1 MSSGPE
7 HTAMARGPRTIAV
20 LALCAFGFGLTLY
33 VFYPGVMTFDA
44 RYVYGY
50 IVQRDEL
57 VDWQSPLMTLLWA
70 MIDPIAPGSGSMFLL
85 DASLY
90 WLAFTLLALRV
101 ARRSWLALALPLLAI
116 SPPAFVLVGIIWRD
130 VLFTVVWLLAAALVF
145 VAQDRSAISRY
156 LIQSLALVL
165 LSLGVL
171 LRPNALTAAPIL
183 AAFFLWPARFKLMR
197 TLAIYGPALA
207 FFYVLVP
214 VVYYNIIGAKKVHP
228 LHSIIVFDLGGISH
242 FAKQNQFPVSW
253 TPAEA
258 AMVTEQCYNPLEWN
272 FYWNMGPCQFVMRRL
287 EADKIFG
294 TPVLSDAW
302 RRAVMNHPIAY
313 LQHRMTFME
322 TFLAKSN
329 LAMWTYDL
337 NDTTKIAFVDNAA
350 LMKLKAIHDVL
361 QPTFLFR
368 QGTWLLLCLGL
379 CGLAWQRRDT
389 PEGAFVLG
397 VCGSGVVYVA
407 TYFVLGVASDYRYSY
422 WAVLGGMAG
431 VVVLLPRVFARG
443 TPTALSDTG

>member
-1 MSSGPE
+1 
-7 HTAMARGPRTIAV
+7 
-20 LALCAFGFGLTLY
+20 
-33 VFYPGVMTFDA
+33 
-44 RYVYGY
+44 
-50 IVQRDEL
+50 
-57 VDWQSPLMTLLWA
+57 
-70 MIDPIAPGSGSMFLL
+70 
-85 DASLY
+85 
-90 WLAFTLLALRV
+90 
-101 ARRSWLALALPLLAI
+101 
-116 SPPAFVLVGIIWRD
+116 
-130 VLFTVVWLLAAALVF
+130 
-145 VAQDRSAISRY
+145 
-156 LIQSLALVL
+156 
-165 LSLGVL
+165 
-171 LRPNALTAAPIL
+171 
-183 AAFFLWPARFKLMR
+183 
-197 TLAIYGPALA
+197 
-207 FFYVLVP
+207 
-214 VVYYNIIGAKKVHP
+214 
-228 LHSIIVFDLGGISH
+228 
-242 FAKQNQFPVSW
+242 
-253 TPAEA
+253 
-258 AMVTEQCYNPLEWN
+258 
-272 FYWNMGPCQFVMRRL
+272 MRRL
-287 EADKIFG
+287 EADKVFG
-294 TPVLSDAW
+294 TAVLSDAW
-302 RRAVMNHPIAY
+302 RRAVKNHPIAY